1 MNVSLNKYLLFFLLL
16 PAVISAAPKPN
27 IIVILSDDM
36 GVSDI
41 GCYGGEINT
50 PTLDRLAANGLRF
63 TQFYNT
69 GRCCPTRASLLSGLY
84 PHQAGVG
91 HMMGD
96 RGADGYRGEFSKNA
110 VTIAEALKPAG
121 YSTYMAGKWHITKD
135 VKGKTDVALRNWPR
149 QRGFDRFYG
158 TIHGAGSFW
167 DPNSLTRD
175 DSLITPENDAEYQ
188 PKNGFYYTDAISDN
202 AVRYIKENDK
212 DKPFFLYVAYTAAHW
227 PLHARETDIAKYKG
241 KYDGGYDAIRQA
253 RFKRMQEIGMIGAES
268 KLSPTVGNWET
279 LENKDV
285 ALRNMETYAAMVT
298 SMDEGI
304 GRIVKQLKDQ
314 DILDNTLILFMQD
327 NGGCQEDFL
336 VNRRDDGERAAAP
349 SAGAMSKDELQFDM
363 VPKKSRDGFP
373 MRLGPKVMPGPADT
387 YNMYGINWANVSNTP
402 FRLYKHFVHEGGSS
416 SPLIVHW
423 PAAVKAKGE
432 WRKTP
437 GHLID
442 VMATCMDVS
451 GADYP
456 KTHNG
461 NEIKPMEGKSLVPV
475 FNGKTIDRDAL
486 YWEHEKNC
494 AIRVGKWKLVGSG
507 VLTDDG
513 PDISKWELYNMDED
527 RSELNNLAK
536 SNPEMVQ
543 KLHDKYMAYCKRA
556 DVIPTFDKKRQQQKQ
571 KEKKERKARKAA
583 RKKKVK

>member
-50 PTLDRLAANGLRF
+50 PTLDSLAANGLRF

-96 RGADGYRGEFSKNA
+96 RGVDGYRGEFSKNA

-175 DSLITPENDAEYQ
+175 DTLITPENDAEYQ

-212 DKPFFLYVAYTAAHW
+212 GKPFFLYVAYTAAHW
-227 PLHARETDIAKYKG
+227 PMHAREKDIAKYKG

-279 LENKDV
+279 LKNKDV

-304 GRIVKQLKDQ
+304 GSIVKQLNDQ
-314 DILDNTLILFMQD
+314 NILDNTLILFMQD
-327 NGGCQEDFL
+327 NGGCQEDFT
-336 VNRRDDGERAAAP
+336 VGRRDDGERAAAP
-349 SAGAMSKDELQFDM
+349 SAGAMSKDELQFKM
-363 VPKKSRDGFP
+363 IPEKSRDGFP

-442 VMATCMDVS
+442 IMATCMDVS

-456 KTHNG
+456 KTYNG

-475 FNGKTIDRDAL
+475 FNGKTIDRD
-486 YWEHEKNC
+486 E
-494 AIRVGKWKLVGSG
+494 IG
-507 VLTDDG
+507 
-513 PDISKWELYNMDED
+513 
-527 RSELNNLAK
+527 
-536 SNPEMVQ
+536 
-543 KLHDKYMAYCKRA
+543 RA
-556 DVIPTFDKKRQQQKQ
+556 HV
-571 KEKKERKARKAA
+571 
-583 RKKKVK
+583 

>member
-1 MNVSLNKYLLFFLLL
+1 MNVSLNKYLLFLLLL

-50 PTLDRLAANGLRF
+50 PTLDSLAANGLRF

-96 RGADGYRGEFSKNA
+96 RGADGYRGEFSKHA

-175 DSLITPENDAEYQ
+175 DTLITPENDAEYQ
-188 PKNGFYYTDAISDN
+188 PKNGYYYTDAISDN

-212 DKPFFLYVAYTAAHW
+212 NKPFFLYVAYTAAHW
-227 PLHARETDIAKYKG
+227 PMHARETDIANYKG

-279 LENKDV
+279 LKNKDV

-304 GRIVKQLKDQ
+304 GRIVKQLNDQ
-314 DILDNTLILFMQD
+314 NILDNTLILFMQD
-327 NGGCQEDFL
+327 NGGCQEDFT
-336 VNRRDDGERAAAP
+336 VNRRDDGERAATP
-349 SAGAMSKDELQFDM
+349 SAGVMSKDELQFKM
-363 VPKKSRDGFP
+363 IPEKSRDGFP

-402 FRLYKHFVHEGGSS
+402 FRLYKHYVHEGGSS

-423 PAAVKAKGE
+423 PTAVKAKGE

-442 VMATCMDVS
+442 IMATCMDVS

-494 AIRVGKWKLVGSG
+494 AIRVGKWKLVGRG
-507 VLTDDG
+507 VLTNDG

-527 RSELNNLAK
+527 RSELNDLAK

-543 KLHDKYMAYCKRA
+543 KLHDKYMVYCKRA
-556 DVIPTFDKKRQQQKQ
+556 DVIPTLGKKRQQK
-571 KEKKERKARKAA
+571 RKARK
-583 RKKKVK
+583 KKDK